1 MSCFNQRLDCT
12 ILIFVLLI
20 NVVLLLLS
28 HSYIVHK
35 SKGKSNVYMVKRN
48 TEWGHHIVNGK
59 LSSYDVYD
67 GKNCHISECI
77 DQPESTYDGVDNQ
90 ICRAKI
96 NWFRFF
102 LKQNRVFCTYFLGS
116 MHSTICIWQTKQDD
130 AIHPNMR
137 IRRQMTLGIIK
148 IIPIYCKSLSR
159 Q

>member
-1 MSCFNQRLDCT
+1 MSCFNQRLI

-20 NVVLLLLS
+20 NVVLLLS
-28 HSYIVHK
+28 SNSYIVHK
-35 SKGKSNVYMVKRN
+35 SKGKSNIYMVKRN

-96 NWFRFF
+96 KFVFGVSFF
-102 LKQNRVFCTYFLGS
+102 CK
-116 MHSTICIWQTKQDD
+116 TKQRILYLLSWLD
-130 AIHPNMR
+130 AFNNLHLTDKTGWRHTSKYEN
-137 IRRQMTLGIIK
+137 
-148 IIPIYCKSLSR
+148 
-159 Q
+159 